1 MKFIDSII
9 TYFYHMMKRHRKSKV
24 IQDIQS
30 GRWSRWAIGAVLL
43 VILIF
48 LFPRGQSFHFADM
61 REGSI
66 SPRRIVAP
74 YYFEILKTEE
84 EYQRD
89 RELAVQ
95 KIYPVF
101 HLIKGRAD
109 ELVVNLEQFFNEA
122 DGVRSAIR
130 KNSALQPALQDSFFQ
145 KYPVGVV
152 DALYRTKFIDP
163 SGSTTIREWKEFQ
176 ATVKTIFRDLLTVGV
191 MDIGKAEVMN
201 PDRRL
206 KVTEEEDEFTYVFGD
221 FYDMSEARAK
231 AAELLNNAFTENR
244 FFSRMGYSIVTF
256 FLRPNLMY
264 DKSIHEQRIDEAKA
278 RVPRSSGFV
287 YEKDELIVDKN
298 QRITP
303 EIRKKLVSLAA
314 KMVEIGLQEG
324 GIKRFFPIIGK
335 SFFVLV
341 LFFALGIFIRQDKPE
356 ILRETKSFLLVSLVI
371 LLVGLSAFL
380 LNQLNASEYLVPV
393 ALGAMLLAT
402 LFDSRF
408 GFASV
413 AVLSILAGGLWG
425 NDFNLMAASFFVG
438 IVGVIAIKR
447 VRKRS
452 QLMEAIFIL
461 AGANVLAIS
470 FLGFLRY
477 LPLKDIVSQWLYGG
491 ISGLITPILAYGLLP
506 LMESVFDI
514 TTDFSLLEMSNLN
527 HPLLKKLSVQAPG
540 TYHHSII
547 VGNLS
552 EAAAQAIGTNSLLA
566 RVGSYYHDI
575 GKIEKPEYF
584 VENQISGENPHEKLT
599 PRMSA
604 LILMNHV
611 KKGLDL
617 AEKYKLPSSLKQII
631 SQHQGTTVMN
641 FFYKKAVKANG
652 SGEASE
658 EDYRYPGPRP
668 QTKEAAIVM
677 LGDVV
682 EAATRILKDPT
693 HSRLKGIIEDLVDGR
708 FQEGQLNESPLTLRD
723 LERIKESFLT
733 ILAGRFHTRVEY
745 PERDIQ
751 KNNPKTGKS
760 READSAN

>member
-1 MKFIDSII
+1 
-9 TYFYHMMKRHRKSKV
+9 
-24 IQDIQS
+24 
-30 GRWSRWAIGAVLL
+30 
-43 VILIF
+43 
-48 LFPRGQSFHFADM
+48 
-61 REGSI
+61 
-66 SPRRIVAP
+66 
-74 YYFEILKTEE
+74 
-84 EYQRD
+84 
-89 RELAVQ
+89 
-95 KIYPVF
+95 
-101 HLIKGRAD
+101 
-109 ELVVNLEQFFNEA
+109 
-122 DGVRSAIR
+122 
-130 KNSALQPALQDSFFQ
+130 
-145 KYPVGVV
+145 
-152 DALYRTKFIDP
+152 
-163 SGSTTIREWKEFQ
+163 
-176 ATVKTIFRDLLTVGV
+176 
-191 MDIGKAEVMN
+191 MN

-206 KVTEEEDEFTYVFGD
+206 KVIEEEDEFTYVFGD

-231 AAELLNNAFTENR
+231 AAELLNNAFTDNR
-244 FFSRMGYSIVTF
+244 FFSQMGYSILTL

-341 LFFALGIFIRQDKPE
+341 LFFALGIFIRQDRPE

-447 VRKRS
+447 VRKRG
-452 QLMEAIFIL
+452 QLMEAILIL

-611 KKGLDL
+611 KKGLEL

-682 EAATRILKDPT
+682 EAATRVLKDPT

-751 KNNPKTGKS
+751 KNSPKTGKS